1 MIERI
6 EKMATRTRA
15 GIAEMANENA
25 ASAGFARLGTRKE
38 PNTTR
43 NRMLTTALSTEVQ
56 SLPLR
61 PREPETKK
69 RAMNTRMLAPIGS
82 ASIDARKATVVGRA
96 RRAQPKPRQPTA

>member
-61 PREPETKK
+61 PRKAETKK
-69 RAMNTRMLAPIGS
+69 RAMNTRMLAAIG
-82 ASIDARKATVVGRA
+82 AARIEAGEATSVGGA
-96 RRAQPKPRQPTA
+96 RLRLTRPR